1 MFFYKTASWNWVF
14 LYVLTFRL
22 NSLVLSCHKA
32 VLGSCTK
39 NTWVGLKILLLTPLN
54 SCKCP
59 QVTLTTCT
67 GLIRAAA
74 SIWQPCWIVIKQP
87 HALHL
92 LMWKVTNKHI
102 ILTSFATFGTNV
114 NLGRICGLSVGCLHY
129 ILETGLAVC
138 SCARVVCVLTG
149 VGAVV
154 FGPVHT
160 SILAHLEI
168 EALPTEQPGH
178 YALQLWFCT
187 TKKQT

>member
-1 MFFYKTASWNWVF
+1 MFQKLITFLLSHKLSNLSSKSVPGENVRYLEGNTYQQNKMLVGYVFLQNRRVF

-92 LMWKVTNKHI
+92 LM
-102 ILTSFATFGTNV
+102 
-114 NLGRICGLSVGCLHY
+114 
-129 ILETGLAVC
+129 
-138 SCARVVCVLTG
+138 
-149 VGAVV
+149 
-154 FGPVHT
+154 
-160 SILAHLEI
+160 
-168 EALPTEQPGH
+168 
-178 YALQLWFCT
+178 
-187 TKKQT
+187 